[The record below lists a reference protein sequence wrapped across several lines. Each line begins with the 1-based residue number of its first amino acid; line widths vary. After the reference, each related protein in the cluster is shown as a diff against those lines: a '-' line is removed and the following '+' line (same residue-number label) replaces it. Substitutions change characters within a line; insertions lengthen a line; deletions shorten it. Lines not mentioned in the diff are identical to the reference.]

1 MTVITVGVIGCGYW
15 GPKLARN
22 FHDLPGAELSSVA
35 DLYPNRLA
43 HMRELYP
50 TVHAF
55 SDHRK
60 VLDSEVDA
68 VVVATPVSTHHRL
81 VMEVLRAG
89 KHLLVEKPLAAT
101 VEEATEIAETARQL
115 GLIAMVGHTFQHNP
129 AVKMVAQVIESG
141 ELGDIYYVDAA
152 RVNLGLLQP
161 DINVVWDLAPHDV
174 SILLEI
180 LNLDPVRVSAR
191 GEAYIRREPVEVAYL
206 TLSFPGEV
214 LASLRLSWLDP
225 VKMRRI
231 TVVGSKKMLVYD
243 DLVDEKVVI
252 YDKGV
257 DVPPYSDTPEEFKMS
272 YRHGPAHPVPLVWEE
287 PLRLECQSFVNSIQ
301 TGEPPSSDA
310 WVGVKVV
317 RVLEAA
323 DKSLRNGGLGVEI
336 V

>member
-1 MTVITVGVIGCGYW
+1 MTVIKVGVIGCGYW

-22 FHDLPGAELSSVA
+22 FHDLPAAELSSVA
-35 DLYPNRLA
+35 DLHPDRLG

-50 TVHAF
+50 AVPTF

-60 VLDSEVDA
+60 ILDSDVDA

-81 VMEVLRAG
+81 AMEVLRAG

-101 VEEATEIAETARQL
+101 VEEATEIAETASQL

-129 AVKMVAQVIESG
+129 AVKVVAQVIESG

-161 DINVVWDLAPHDV
+161 DINVIWDLAPHDV
-174 SILLEI
+174 SILLDI

-206 TLSFPGEV
+206 TLSFPGDI

-243 DLVDEKVVI
+243 DLVDEKV
-252 YDKGV
+252 YLRQGCRCAPLFGHTGGV
-257 DVPPYSDTPEEFKMS
+257 QDV
-272 YRHGPAHPVPLVWEE
+272 VP
-287 PLRLECQSFVNSIQ
+287 S
-301 TGEPPSSDA
+301 
-310 WVGVKVV
+310 
-317 RVLEAA
+317 
-323 DKSLRNGGLGVEI
+323 
-336 V
+336 

>member
-1 MTVITVGVIGCGYW
+1 MIGCGYW

-22 FHDLPGAELSSVA
+22 FHDFPGAELSSVS
-35 DLYPNRLA
+35 DLHPDRLA

-50 TVHAF
+50 SVSTF

-60 VLDSEVDA
+60 ILDSEVDA

-81 VMEVLRAG
+81 AMEVLRAG

-115 GLIAMVGHTFQHNP
+115 GLVAMVGHTFQHNP
-129 AVKMVAQVIESG
+129 AVKMVAQLIESG

-161 DINVVWDLAPHDV
+161 DINVVWDLAPHDI
-174 SILLEI
+174 SILLDI
-180 LNLDPVRVSAR
+180 LNSDPVRVSAR
-191 GEAYIRREPVEVAYL
+191 GGAYIRRKPIEVAYL

-243 DLVDEKVVI
+243 DLLDEKVVV

-257 DVPPYSDTPEEFKMS
+257 DVPPYSDTPEEFRMS
-272 YRHGPAHPVPLVWEE
+272 YRHGPARPVPLVWEE
-287 PLRLECQSFVNSIQ
+287 PLHLECQSFVNSIQ
-301 TGEPPSSDA
+301 TGEPSSSDA

-323 DKSLRNGGLGVEI
+323 DKSLQNGGLGVDI

>member
-1 MTVITVGVIGCGYW
+1 MNRIKVGVIGCGYW

-22 FHDLPGAELSSVA
+22 FHDLPGAELFSLS
-35 DLYPNRLA
+35 DLFPDRLA

-50 TVHAF
+50 GVHTY

-60 VLDSEVDA
+60 ILDSDVDA
-68 VVVATPVSTHHRL
+68 IVVATPVSTHHRL
-81 VMEVLRAG
+81 AMEVLRAG

-129 AVKMVAQVIESG
+129 AVKMVAEVIESG

-161 DINVVWDLAPHDV
+161 DINVVWDLAPHDI
-174 SILLEI
+174 SILLDI
-180 LNLDPVRVSAR
+180 LGSDPVRVSAR

-214 LASLRLSWLDP
+214 LANLRLSWLDP

-243 DLVDEKVVI
+243 DLLDEKVVV

-272 YRHGPAHPVPLVWEE
+272 YRHGPPHPVPLVWEE
-287 PLRLECQSFVNSIQ
+287 PLRLECQSFMHSIQ

-323 DKSLRNGGLGVEI
+323 DKSLQNGGLGVEI

>member
-1 MTVITVGVIGCGYW
+1 MTVVKVGVIGCGYW

-22 FHDLPGAELSSVA
+22 FHDLPEAELFSVS
-35 DLYPNRLA
+35 DLSPDRLG

-50 TVHAF
+50 SVNTY

-60 VLDSEVDA
+60 ILDSDVDA

-81 VMEVLRAG
+81 AMEVLRAG

-101 VEEATEIAETARQL
+101 VGEATEIAETAHQL
-115 GLIAMVGHTFQHNP
+115 GLMAMVGHTFQHNP
-129 AVKMVAQVIESG
+129 AVKKVAQVIESG
-141 ELGDIYYVDAA
+141 ELGEIYYVDAA

-161 DINVVWDLAPHDV
+161 DINVVWDLAPHDI
-174 SILLEI
+174 SILLDI

-191 GEAYIRREPVEVAYL
+191 GEAYIRKEPVEVAYL
-206 TLSFPGEV
+206 TLSFPGEI

-243 DLVDEKVVI
+243 DLLDEKVLV

-272 YRHGPAHPVPLVWEE
+272 YRHGPGHSVPLAWEE
-287 PLRLECQSFVNSIQ
+287 PLRVQCQSFVNSIH
-301 TGEPPSSDA
+301 TGESPSSDA

-323 DKSLRNGGLGVEI
+323 DRSLQNGGLGVEI
-336 V
+336 S